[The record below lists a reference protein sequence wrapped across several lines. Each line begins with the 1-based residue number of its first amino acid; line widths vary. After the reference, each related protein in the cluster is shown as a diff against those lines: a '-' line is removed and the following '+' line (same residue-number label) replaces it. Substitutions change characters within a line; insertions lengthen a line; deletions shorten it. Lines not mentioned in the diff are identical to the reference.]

1 MATNTVKDNGLIF
14 QSLMPQVSTTHFYG
28 GFAWLNLNHRDM
40 YKYTLELRVWLLQ
53 AAMMWVVMGKASK
66 LFEATTSSS

>member
-14 QSLMPQVSTTHFYG
+14 SITH
-28 GFAWLNLNHRDM
+28 APSVHNPLLWRVCLANLNHRDM

-66 LFEATTSSS
+66 LLEATTSSS